1 MYSRFPKYDFLTD
14 FLNKHSLT
22 VSSWEMKRPSLITS
36 DIANRRAQLF
46 SLHSRLQSELSQRP
60 EEESGSLECCPNE
73 EKLRQPKS
81 LV

>member
-36 DIANRRAQLF
+36 DIANRKAQLF
-46 SLHSRLQSELSQRP
+46 TLHRLQSELSQRP
-60 EEESGSLECCPNE
+60 KEESGSLEFLHGSMLP
-73 EKLRQPKS
+73 
-81 LV
+81 